1 MSTPTHAPTTVTVD
15 WIDALRFAGTTPK
28 GATITMDS
36 AGNAGPSPVDV
47 LLMSGAACSGM
58 DVVSILEK
66 MQVTLAH
73 CRIEVSGTRAE
84 EHPRRLL
91 AITLR
96 FRIKGEGLTEA
107 KVERAVALS
116 VEKYCS
122 VMRSLDPGI
131 AVVTEI
137 VIES

>member
-1 MSTPTHAPTTVTVD
+1 MTTPTHPPSTVSLD

-28 GATITMDS
+28 GAAITMDS
-36 AGNAGPSPVDV
+36 AGIDGPSPMEA
-47 LLMSGAACSGM
+47 LLLAGGACSGM

-73 CRIEVSGTRAE
+73 CRIEMSGTRADD
-84 EHPRRLL
+84 HPRRFL
-91 AITLR
+91 AITMR

-107 KVERAVALS
+107 KAARAVELS

-122 VMRSLDPGI
+122 VMRSLDP
-131 AVVTEI
+131 AVDVKTEI
-137 VIES
+137 VLES

>member
-1 MSTPTHAPTTVTVD
+1 MSTPTYAPTTVSVD

-36 AGNAGPSPVDV
+36 AGAAGPSPMDV
-47 LLMSGAACSGM
+47 LLMSGGACSGM

-73 CRIEVSGTRAE
+73 CRIEMSGTRADE
-84 EHPRRLL
+84 NPRRFLS
-91 AITLR
+91 ITMR

-107 KVERAVALS
+107 KAERAVALS

-122 VMRSLDPGI
+122 VMRSLDEGI
-131 AVVTEI
+131 EVVTEI
-137 VIES
+137 VIEE

>member
-1 MSTPTHAPTTVTVD
+1 MSTPTHTPTTATLD

-36 AGNAGPSPVDV
+36 AGIAGPSPMDA
-47 LLMSGAACSGM
+47 LLLAGGACSGM

-66 MQVTLAH
+66 MQVILAH
-73 CRIEVSGTRAE
+73 CRIEMSGTRADD
-84 EHPRRLL
+84 HPRRFL
-91 AITLR
+91 AITMR

-107 KVERAVALS
+107 KVARAVELS

-122 VMRSLDPGI
+122 VMRSLDESI
-131 AVVTEI
+131 KVTTEI

>member
-36 AGNAGPSPVDV
+36 AGTAGPSPMDV
-47 LLMSGAACSGM
+47 LLMAGGACSGM

-66 MQVTLAH
+66 MQVPLAH
-73 CRIEVSGTRAE
+73 CRIEMSGTRAD
-84 EHPRRLL
+84 EHPRRYV
-91 AITLR
+91 AITMR

-107 KVERAVALS
+107 KAARAVELS

-122 VMRSLDPGI
+122 VMRTLDDGVE
-131 AVVTEI
+131 VVTEI

>member
-36 AGNAGPSPVDV
+36 AGTAGPSPMDV
-47 LLMSGAACSGM
+47 LLMAGGACSGM

-73 CRIEVSGTRAE
+73 CRIEMSGTRAD
-84 EHPRRLL
+84 EHPRRYL
-91 AITLR
+91 AITMR

-107 KVERAVALS
+107 KAARAVELS

-122 VMRSLDPGI
+122 VMRTLDEGVE
-131 AVVTEI
+131 VVTEI
-137 VIES
+137 VLEE

>member
-36 AGNAGPSPVDV
+36 AGTAGPSPMDV
-47 LLMSGAACSGM
+47 LLMAGGACSGM

-73 CRIEVSGTRAE
+73 CRIELSGTRAD
-84 EHPRRLL
+84 EHPRRYL
-91 AITLR
+91 AITMR

-107 KVERAVALS
+107 KAERAVALS

-122 VMRSLDPGI
+122 VMRSLDESI
-131 AVVTEI
+131 KVTTEI
-137 VIES
+137 VIEE